1 MFWKKIA
8 PVHRPPG
15 VCCPSA
21 GCCVLL
27 LFNVAT
33 VTVRFISLGAQ
44 RLLGCIF
51 YAWNVTPR
59 KRGGGGGVRGAH
71 RVQVEQLIFE
81 WTRANSRLNAY
92 LLNRHDITTGV
103 MEFGPRLLLL
113 GRNKWGCKRSALRQ
127 WHLSSSDTFA
137 CSLLTPTAFLPSV
150 SVLFLWSCEFSEAIF
165 TRSIRYVET
174 WTQTQTPNHSNT
186 NMLGK

>member
-1 MFWKKIA
+1 M
-8 PVHRPPG
+8 HRPPG

-59 KRGGGGGVRGAH
+59 KRGGGGGVGGGIQSTSGAADL
-71 RVQVEQLIFE
+71 RVD
-81 WTRANSRLNAY
+81 A
-92 LLNRHDITTGV
+92 
-103 MEFGPRLLLL
+103 
-113 GRNKWGCKRSALRQ
+113 CK
-127 WHLSSSDTFA
+127 
-137 CSLLTPTAFLPSV
+137 LTPLCIST
-150 SVLFLWSCEFSEAIF
+150 
-165 TRSIRYVET
+165 
-174 WTQTQTPNHSNT
+174 
-186 NMLGK
+186 